1 VQLYTSA
8 MTGGSS
14 LLRVRHAQS
23 QGRVT
28 FVELFF
34 DLVFVFAVTQ
44 LSHSLLEHLTP
55 SGAIE
60 TLLLLFAVW
69 WVWIYTAWVTNWLDP
84 ERTSVRIMLFAL
96 MLVGLVMSASI
107 PKAFESQGLPFA
119 CAYVAIQVGRS
130 TFMAWAL
137 RNHDP
142 KNCRNFQRILAW
154 FLLSAVFWIWGG
166 LAEHDQRLS
175 LWGLALFIELMGPW
189 CYFWVP
195 GLGRSRTEEWNI
207 DGGHLAERCALFVII
222 ALGESILVTGATSA
236 NLPVTAAN
244 LAGFLAAFF
253 GTVAMWWL
261 YFNIGAERNTHHIA
275 ASADP
280 GRLGRIVYTYIHLL
294 IVAGIVVCAVADEIV
309 ISHPDGHVALRD
321 ALVILGGPA
330 LYLIGNIC
338 FKRASAQHM
347 PLSHLVGL
355 GLLALLAPFYAACS
369 PLILGITTTV
379 VLMIVATWETISLRK
394 A

>member
-1 VQLYTSA
+1 MS
-8 MTGGSS
+8 GGSS
-14 LLRVRHAQS
+14 LLRERRAESH
-23 QGRVT
+23 GRVT

-44 LSHSLLEHLTP
+44 LSHSLLEHLSP
-55 SGAIE
+55 LGALE
-60 TLLLLFAVW
+60 TTLLLFAVW
-69 WVWIYTAWVTNWLDP
+69 WVWIYTAWVTNWLNP
-84 ERTSVRIMLFAL
+84 ERTIVRIMLFAL
-96 MLVGLVMSASI
+96 MLVGLAMSASI
-107 PKAFESQGLPFA
+107 PKAFGSQGLVFA
-119 CAYVAIQVGRS
+119 CAYVAMQVGRS
-130 TFMAWAL
+130 AFMAWVL
-137 RNHDP
+137 RRHDV

-166 LAEHDQRLS
+166 FAGHEQRLA
-175 LWGLALFIELMGPW
+175 LWIVALFIEFMGPW

-222 ALGESILVTGATSA
+222 ALGESILVTGATAA
-236 NLPVTAAN
+236 NLPMTASN

-280 GRLGRIVYTYIHLL
+280 GRLGRIVYTYIHVL
-294 IVAGIVVCAVADEIV
+294 IIAGIVVCAVADEMV
-309 ISHPDGHVALRD
+309 ISHPDGHVGLRE
-321 ALVILGGPA
+321 ALVIFGGPV
-330 LYLIGNIC
+330 LYLAGNIC

-355 GLLALLAPFYAACS
+355 GLLALIAPVYASCS
-369 PLILGITTTV
+369 PLILGIATTV
-379 VLMIVATWETISLRK
+379 VLMIVATWETISLKK